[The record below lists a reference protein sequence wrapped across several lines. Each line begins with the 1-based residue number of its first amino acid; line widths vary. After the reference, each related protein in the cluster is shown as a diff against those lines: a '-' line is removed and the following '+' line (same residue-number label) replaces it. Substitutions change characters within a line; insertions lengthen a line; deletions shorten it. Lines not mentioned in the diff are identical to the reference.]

1 MFVCSSGETMRITRS
16 SASTGSRRHGRL
28 RQKESLAFPL
38 STTDTVVVM
47 RDLLISFAF
56 GVLFALPWTG
66 AAVWISWRVMW
77 SESGK
82 PFPTQA
88 TSLRSF
94 SSR

>member
-1 MFVCSSGETMRITRS
+1 MLASS
-16 SASTGSRRHGRL
+16 
-28 RQKESLAFPL
+28 L
-38 STTDTVVVM
+38 STMDTVVVM

-56 GVLFALPWTG
+56 GVLFALPWIG
-66 AAVWISWRVMW
+66 AAVWISWRVGWRVMW

-94 SSR
+94 DLR